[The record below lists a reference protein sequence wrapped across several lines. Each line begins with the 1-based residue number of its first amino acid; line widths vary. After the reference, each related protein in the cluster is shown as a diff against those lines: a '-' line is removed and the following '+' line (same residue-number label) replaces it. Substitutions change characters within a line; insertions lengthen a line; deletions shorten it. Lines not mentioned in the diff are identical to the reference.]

1 LLNLNVFVGYQY
13 GNAQFSQVLWIL
25 LEKVS
30 EAKSLTVP
38 TLSQR
43 TKHKGELPRY
53 VPAEHAK
60 ENPLTPIKTF
70 KKYIITVVIRIIV
83 FSSVFALP
91 RAAEP

>member
-1 LLNLNVFVGYQY
+1 MWQHFSIVCSTLNVFVGYQY
-13 GNAQFSQVLWIL
+13 GNAQFSCFEQVLWIL

-70 KKYIITVVIRIIV
+70 KTYI
-83 FSSVFALP
+83 
-91 RAAEP
+91 